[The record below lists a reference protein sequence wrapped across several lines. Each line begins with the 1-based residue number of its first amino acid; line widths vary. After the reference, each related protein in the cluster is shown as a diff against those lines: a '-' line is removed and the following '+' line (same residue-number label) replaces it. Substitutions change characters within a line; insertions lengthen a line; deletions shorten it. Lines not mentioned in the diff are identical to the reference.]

1 MLLILLSACTPLV
14 GDWSGE
20 VECDNYAMDVEMTLE
35 WTGKRYEGDGVL
47 DCTDAVGFECEQTFD
62 LQVDAE
68 GFMGEQDLDV
78 DIDNCRYETAIG
90 DDDVACDNPDD
101 VVWDGGVTIVGDW
114 GDCEFEVERDN

>member
-20 VECDNYAMDVEMTLE
+20 VDCDNYAMDVEMTLE

-47 DCTDAVGFECEQTFD
+47 DCTDAVGFECEETFD

-101 VVWDGGVTIVGDW
+101 VVWDGAVTIVGDW